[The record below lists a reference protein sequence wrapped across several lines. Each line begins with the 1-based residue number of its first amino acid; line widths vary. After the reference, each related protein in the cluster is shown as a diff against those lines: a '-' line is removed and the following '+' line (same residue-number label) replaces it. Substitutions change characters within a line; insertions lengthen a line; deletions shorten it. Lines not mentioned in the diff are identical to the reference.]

1 MLARSAESLYWIGRY
16 LERASHLARL
26 MRQQTESL
34 VDSPVRDIYFG
45 WHRIYGALGRRP
57 HAGPLDTEGDEYY
70 TLADS
75 FTLADD
81 LTFEP
86 TTPDSIRNCFGQA
99 RENARQV
106 RHRISAEM
114 WASLNRPYLRLRD
127 LEIQDIWASTPE
139 QFYAGVEADID
150 TFRGVSSSTMY
161 RDQGWHF
168 IRLGSFLERAELTA
182 SLLGAQ
188 IAAVRLFEVPAEA
201 YWTSLLRLF
210 HAFEAYQKGDGLAI
224 DAGRVLDLLVSNP
237 QLPDSLSMSVLGLH
251 RELSAVG
258 QGPDRTATSQAR
270 SQVDLMSDLLRTV
283 WPSTM
288 DPGALFA
295 EFRNAGRRLHE
306 LVTETYFDY
315 PVATRP
321 AGIGGFDQ

>member
-16 LERASHLARL
+16 LERAGHLARL

-45 WHRIYGALGRRP
+45 WHRIYGALGRQP
-57 HAGPLDTEGDEYY
+57 HPGPLDIEGDEFY

-86 TTPDSIRNCFGQA
+86 TTPDSIRNCFAQA

-106 RHRISAEM
+106 RHRISAQM
-114 WASLNRPYLRLRD
+114 WTSLNRPYLRLRD
-127 LEIQDIWASTPE
+127 IEIQDIWASTPE
-139 QFYAGVEADID
+139 QFYAAVEADID

-168 IRLGSFLERAELTA
+168 IRMGSLLERAELVA
-182 SLLGAQ
+182 SLLSAQ
-188 IAAVRLFEVPAEA
+188 IAAVRLFDVPADA
-201 YWTSLLRLF
+201 YWTSLLRLL
-210 HAFEAYQKGDGLAI
+210 HAFEAYQQGDGLEV
-224 DAGRVLDLLVSNP
+224 DPNRVLDLIVSNP

-251 RELSAVG
+251 RELSAIG
-258 QGPDRTATSQAR
+258 LGPDRTATSQAR
-270 SQVDLMSDLLRTV
+270 IQADHLSDLLRSA
-283 WPSTM
+283 WPGTA
-288 DPGALFA
+288 DPEGLFA
-295 EFRNAGRRLHE
+295 EFRDAIRRLHD

-315 PVATRP
+315 PVMARP
-321 AGIGGFDQ
+321 PRLGQFDQ

>member
-16 LERASHLARL
+16 LERAGHLARL

-45 WHRIYGALGRRP
+45 WHRIYGALGRQP
-57 HAGPLDTEGDEYY
+57 HPGPLDTEGDEFY

-86 TTPDSIRNCFGQA
+86 TTPDSIRNCFAQA

-106 RHRISAEM
+106 RHRISAQM
-114 WASLNRPYLRLRD
+114 WTSLNRPYLRLRD
-127 LEIQDIWASTPE
+127 TEIQDIWASTPE

-168 IRLGSFLERAELTA
+168 IRTGSFLERAQLVA
-182 SLLGAQ
+182 SLLSAQ
-188 IAAVRLFEVPAEA
+188 IAAVRLFDVPADA
-201 YWTSLLRLF
+201 YWTSLLRLL
-210 HAFEAYQKGDGLAI
+210 HAFEAYQQGDGLEI
-224 DAGRVLDLLVSNP
+224 DANRVLDLLVSNP
-237 QLPDSLSMSVLGLH
+237 QLPDSLSMAVLGLH
-251 RELSAVG
+251 RELSAIG
-258 QGPDRTATSQAR
+258 YGPDLTATSQAR
-270 SQVDLMSDLLRTV
+270 IQADHLSDLLRTA
-283 WPSTM
+283 WPGTA
-288 DPGALFA
+288 DPEGLFA
-295 EFRNAGRRLHE
+295 EFRNAIRRLHD

-315 PVATRP
+315 PVATRS

>member
-16 LERASHLARL
+16 LERADHLARL

-45 WHRIYGALGRRP
+45 WHRIYGALGRQP
-57 HAGPLDTEGDEYY
+57 HPGPLEMEGDEQY

-86 TTPDSIRNCFGQA
+86 TTPDSIRNCFRQA

-114 WASLNRPYLRLRD
+114 WTSLNRPYLRLRD
-127 LEIQDIWASTPE
+127 IEIQDIWASTPE
-139 QFYAGVEADID
+139 QFYAAVEADID

-168 IRLGSFLERAELTA
+168 IRMGSFLERAELVA
-182 SLLGAQ
+182 SLLSAQ
-188 IAAVRLFEVPAEA
+188 IAAVRLFDVPADA
-201 YWTSLLRLF
+201 YWTSLLRLL
-210 HAFEAYQKGDGLAI
+210 HAFEAYQQGDGLAI
-224 DAGRVLDLLVSNP
+224 HAGRVLDLLVSNP

-251 RELSAVG
+251 RELSALG

-270 SQVDLMSDLLRTV
+270 IQVNHLSDLLRSV
-283 WPSTM
+283 WPRTV
-288 DPGALFA
+288 DAEGLFG
-295 EFRNAGRRLHE
+295 EFRDAIRRLHD

-315 PVATRP
+315 PVMARP
-321 AGIGGFDQ
+321 PRLGQFDQ

>member
-16 LERASHLARL
+16 LERAAHLARL

-45 WHRIYGALGRRP
+45 WHRIYGALGRQP
-57 HAGPLDTEGDEYY
+57 HPGPLDTEADEQY

-86 TTPDSIRNCFGQA
+86 TTPDSIRNCFAQA

-106 RHRISAEM
+106 RHRISAQM
-114 WASLNRPYLRLRD
+114 WTSLNRPYLRLRD
-127 LEIQDIWASTPE
+127 IEIQNIWASTPE
-139 QFYAGVEADID
+139 QFYAAVEADID

-168 IRLGSFLERAELTA
+168 IRMGSLLERAELVA
-182 SLLGAQ
+182 SLLSAQ
-188 IAAVRLFEVPAEA
+188 IAAVRLFDVPADA
-201 YWTSLLRLF
+201 YWTSLLRLL
-210 HAFEAYQKGDGLAI
+210 HAFEAYQQGDGLEV
-224 DAGRVLDLLVSNP
+224 DPNRVLELIVSNP

-251 RELSAVG
+251 RELSAIG

-270 SQVDLMSDLLRTV
+270 TQADHLSDLLRSA
-283 WPSTM
+283 WPGTA
-288 DPGALFA
+288 DPEGLFA
-295 EFRNAGRRLHE
+295 EFRDAIRRLHD

-315 PVATRP
+315 PVMARP
-321 AGIGGFDQ
+321 PRLGQFDQ

>member
-1 MLARSAESLYWIGRY
+1 MLSRSAESLYWIGRY
-16 LERASHLARL
+16 LERAGHLTRL

-57 HAGPLDTEGDEYY
+57 HPGPLDLEGDDSY

-86 TTPDSIRNCFGQA
+86 TTPDSIRNCFAEA

-106 RHRISAEM
+106 RHRISGEM
-114 WASLNRPYLRLRD
+114 WTCLNRSHLRLRGMA
-127 LEIQDIWASTPE
+127 IQNIWSSSPE
-139 QFYAGVEADID
+139 QFYATVEADID

-168 IRLGSFLERAELTA
+168 IRLGSFLERAELVA
-182 SLLGAQ
+182 SLLSAQ
-188 IAAVRLFEVPAEA
+188 IAAVRLFEVPADA
-201 YWTSLLRLF
+201 YWTSLLRLY

-224 DAGRVLDLLVSNP
+224 DPDRVLDLLVANP
-237 QLPDSLSMSVLGLH
+237 QLPDSLSVSVLGLS
-251 RELSAVG
+251 REFSSIG
-258 QGPDRTATSQAR
+258 TGPDRTAAAQAR
-270 SQVDLMSDLLRTV
+270 SQVDYMADLLRSA
-283 WPSTM
+283 WPRTN
-288 DPGALFA
+288 DRPGLLG
-295 EFRNAGRRLHE
+295 EFGEACRRLHE
-306 LVTETYFDY
+306 LVADTYFDY
-315 PVATRP
+315 PVVTHPTRMG
-321 AGIGGFDQ
+321 AFDQ

>member
-16 LERASHLARL
+16 LERAAHLARL

-45 WHRIYGALGRRP
+45 WHRIYGALGRQP
-57 HAGPLDTEGDEYY
+57 HPGPLDTEADEQY

-86 TTPDSIRNCFGQA
+86 TTPDSIRNCFAQA

-106 RHRISAEM
+106 RHRISAQM
-114 WASLNRPYLRLRD
+114 WTSLNRPYLRLRD
-127 LEIQDIWASTPE
+127 IEIQDIWASTPE
-139 QFYAGVEADID
+139 QFYAAVEADID

-168 IRLGSFLERAELTA
+168 IRMGSLLERAELVA
-182 SLLGAQ
+182 SLLSAQ
-188 IAAVRLFEVPAEA
+188 IAAVRLFDVPADA
-201 YWTSLLRLF
+201 YWTSLLRLL
-210 HAFEAYQKGDGLAI
+210 HAFEAYQQGDGLEV
-224 DAGRVLDLLVSNP
+224 DPNRVLDLIVSNP

-251 RELSAVG
+251 RELSAIG

-270 SQVDLMSDLLRTV
+270 IQADHLSDLLRSV
-283 WPSTM
+283 WPGTA
-288 DPGALFA
+288 DPEGLFA
-295 EFRNAGRRLHE
+295 EFRDAIRRLHD
-306 LVTETYFDY
+306 LMTETYFDY
-315 PVATRP
+315 PVMARP
-321 AGIGGFDQ
+321 PRLGQFDQ

>member
-16 LERASHLARL
+16 LERAGHLARL

-57 HAGPLDTEGDEYY
+57 QAGRLDTEGDEYY

-86 TTPDSIRNCFGQA
+86 TTPDSIRNCFGLA

-127 LEIQDIWASTPE
+127 MEIQDIWASTPE

-161 RDQGWHF
+161 RDQSWHF
-168 IRLGSFLERAELTA
+168 IRMGSFLERAGLVA
-182 SLLGAQ
+182 SLLAAQ
-188 IAAVRLFEVPAEA
+188 IAAVRLFHVPADA

-224 DAGRVLDLLVSNP
+224 DPGRVLDLLVSNP

-251 RELSAVG
+251 RELSAIG
-258 QGPDRTATSQAR
+258 DGPDRTATSQTR
-270 SQVDLMSDLLRTV
+270 SQANHMSDLLRSA
-283 WPSTM
+283 WPMTT
-288 DPGALFA
+288 DAGGLLN
-295 EFRNAGRRLHE
+295 EFRSAGRRLHD

-315 PVATRP
+315 PVVTRS
-321 AGIGGFDQ
+321 ARIGEFDQ

>member
-16 LERASHLARL
+16 LERAGHLARL

-57 HAGPLDTEGDEYY
+57 LTGPLDTEGDEYY

-86 TTPDSIRNCFGQA
+86 TMPDSIRNCFAQA

-127 LEIQDIWASTPE
+127 MEIQDIWASTPE
-139 QFYAGVEADID
+139 QFYANVEADID

-168 IRLGSFLERAELTA
+168 IRMGSLLERAELVA
-182 SLLGAQ
+182 SVLGAQ
-188 IAAVRLFEVPAEA
+188 IAAVRLFAVPADA

-210 HAFEAYQKGDGLAI
+210 HAFEAYQQGDGLTI
-224 DAGRVLDLLVSNP
+224 DAGRVLDLLVSDP
-237 QLPDSLSMSVLGLH
+237 HLPDSLSMSVLGLH
-251 RELSAVG
+251 RELSAIG
-258 QGPDRTATSQAR
+258 EGPDRTATSQAR
-270 SQVDLMSDLLRTV
+270 SQVDHMSDLLRSV
-283 WPSTM
+283 WPRTS
-288 DPGALFA
+288 DAEGLFA
-295 EFRNAGRRLHE
+295 EFRSAGRRLHD
-306 LVTETYFDY
+306 LVTESYFDY
-315 PVATRP
+315 PVVIRPTR
-321 AGIGGFDQ
+321 IGEFDQ

>member
-16 LERASHLARL
+16 LERAAHLARL
-26 MRQQTESL
+26 MRRQTESL

-45 WHRIYGALGRRP
+45 WHRIYGALGRQP
-57 HAGPLDTEGDEYY
+57 HPGPLDTEGDEQY

-81 LTFEP
+81 LTFEA
-86 TTPDSIRNCFGQA
+86 TTPDSIRNCFGRA

-106 RHRISAEM
+106 RHLISGEM
-114 WASLNRPYLRLRD
+114 WASLNRSYLRLRD
-127 LEIQDIWASTPE
+127 IEIPDIWASTPE
-139 QFYAGVEADID
+139 QFYANVEADID
-150 TFRGVSSSTMY
+150 AFRGVSSSTMY

-168 IRLGSFLERAELTA
+168 FRMGNCLERAELVA
-182 SLLGAQ
+182 SLLSAQ
-188 IAAVRLFEVPAEA
+188 IAAVRLFDVPADA

-210 HAFEAYQKGDGLAI
+210 HAFEAYQKGDGLEI

-237 QLPDSLSMSVLGLH
+237 QLPDSLSISVLGLH
-251 RELSAVG
+251 RELSAIG

-270 SQVDLMSDLLRTV
+270 MQVDHLSDLLRSA
-283 WPSTM
+283 WPGTA
-288 DPGALFA
+288 DPEGLFA
-295 EFRNAGRRLHE
+295 DFRDAIRRLHD

-315 PVATRP
+315 PVMARP
-321 AGIGGFDQ
+321 ARLGQFDQ